1 MKKPAAASLR
11 LLPAVLL
18 CLILAL
24 LCACGNLAVPVQT
37 PLPEAEGLR
46 IAVASDLHF
55 DPEHTD
61 KNANLGAVAYNPQ
74 LAEALLWD
82 AQHQGAEVLLLT
94 GDIVNAGKQEYH
106 DGLIE
111 KLRAAE
117 DAGLRIYV
125 LPGNH
130 DLSPVTQR
138 EFAALYA
145 DFGFAEADSR
155 DAASLSY
162 CVMGEDLCLL
172 MLDTAGYDAEA
183 IDLPEAQSRSDDE
196 AFLSEETLRWT
207 REMLESAKA
216 QQLPVLCAGHFNILT
231 AEGRDP
237 ERTGLYLEN
246 GERLA
251 ALLRE
256 YDVPLYVSGHLH
268 TRLVLQEQGLT
279 ELVTEYL
286 LAYPTGYSMLDLT
299 ADAITY
305 TPRRVDVEGW
315 AREVGYNSRELK
327 HFSRWQQKQLRDY
340 AFQNVSDMSKRNPL
354 TRKEAAQAVDFFY
367 AAMNAYWAGTLYAQR
382 EALEAMPGYEP
393 FFRCAEGYAYE
404 WWLRDL
410 IENATPMLG
419 GFRLERP

>member
-1 MKKPAAASLR
+1 M
-11 LLPAVLL
+11 L
-18 CLILAL
+18 CLIAAL
-24 LCACGNLAVPVQT
+24 LCSCGNLEVPAQT
-37 PLPEAEGLR
+37 PLPEAEGVR

-55 DPEHTD
+55 DPEHTS
-61 KNANLGAVAYNPQ
+61 KNADLGAVAYNPQ
-74 LAEALLWD
+74 LAEALLYD
-82 AQHQGAEVLLLT
+82 AQTQGAKMLLLT

-117 DAGLRIYV
+117 DAGLQIYV

-145 DFGFAEADSR
+145 DFGFAEACSR
-155 DAASLSY
+155 DASSLSY
-162 CVMGEDLCLL
+162 CVMGDDLCLL

-183 IDLPEAQSRSDDE
+183 MDLPDAPRRDDDE
-196 AFLSEETLRWT
+196 AFLSEATLQWV

-216 QQLPVLCAGHFNILT
+216 QNLPVLCAGHFNILT

-237 ERTGLYLEN
+237 GRTGLYLEN
-246 GERLA
+246 GEGLA

-256 YDVPLYVSGHLH
+256 YSVPLYVSGHLH

-286 LAYPTGYSMLDLT
+286 LAYPTGYSMLDFT
-299 ADAITY
+299 ADALTY
-305 TPRRVDVEGW
+305 TPRRVDVDGW
-315 AREVGYNSRELK
+315 AAAAGHQGRVLA
-327 HFSRWQQKQLRDY
+327 HFSRWQQKQLEDY
-340 AFQNVSDMSKRNPL
+340 AYQNVSDMSQRNPL
-354 TRKEAAQAVDFFY
+354 TRRESEQAAKFFY
-367 AAMNAYWAGTLYAQR
+367 AAMDAYWRGDLTSER
-382 EALEAMPGYEP
+382 EALLAMPGYEP

-410 IENATPMLG
+410 IENASPMLG
-419 GFRLERP
+419 GFRLELPGQ